1 MLGCMDR
8 VPATAEE
15 ALCYMVE
22 CELATLAWI
31 RMIKRTSKSDIARH
45 TSIASTGIEAIRL
58 FADTNTAA
66 RVGAG
71 RVVRILNGEREI

>member
-1 MLGCMDR
+1 MDR

-22 CELATLAWI
+22 CELATLEWI
-31 RMIKRTSKSDIARH
+31 RSLKRTPRYDVKRH
-45 TSIASTGIEAIRL
+45 TGIASAGIEAIRL